1 MPLLKI
7 TLINLVLSG
16 DNAVVI
22 AMASKNLSDS
32 HRKKAIWF
40 GTAAA
45 VFLRIILTA
54 AAVLLLKIPYL
65 QALGAFLLLYI
76 AMKMLMDES
85 EPKQIRASTALLPAI
100 WTIVVAD
107 FIMSLDNVL
116 AIAAVS
122 EGNLSLLLIGIGMS
136 IPIIIWGS
144 QLLIHLLHRYAFV
157 LYVGAAVLAY
167 TAGDMLVSD
176 PKIIAMLQTS
186 HPSYAWFVPVL
197 FIVVTMAAGLYY
209 KRLMEK

>member
-1 MPLLKI
+1 
-7 TLINLVLSG
+7 
-16 DNAVVI
+16 
-22 AMASKNLSDS
+22 
-32 HRKKAIWF
+32 
-40 GTAAA
+40 
-45 VFLRIILTA
+45 
-54 AAVLLLKIPYL
+54 
-65 QALGAFLLLYI
+65 
-76 AMKMLMDES
+76 
-85 EPKQIRASTALLPAI
+85 
-100 WTIVVAD
+100 
-107 FIMSLDNVL
+107 MSLDNVL

-186 HPSYAWFVPVL
+186 YSSYAWFVPVL